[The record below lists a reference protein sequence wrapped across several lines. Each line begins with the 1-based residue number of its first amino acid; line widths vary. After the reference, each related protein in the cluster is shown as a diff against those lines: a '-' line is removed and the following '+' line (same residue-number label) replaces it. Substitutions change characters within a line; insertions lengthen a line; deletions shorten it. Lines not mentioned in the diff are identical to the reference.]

1 MINVTP
7 GEMEIIL
14 SILAEFV
21 PGCEVRVFGS
31 RIKESCKP
39 YSDIDL
45 AIVGRERL
53 EQSLMF
59 AMREKFQESELTFR
73 VDLLDWHALSPEFQA
88 VIEKEYQVI
97 VPQS

>member
-1 MINVTP
+1 MGLLET
-7 GEMEIIL
+7 
-14 SILAEFV
+14 FV
-21 PGCEVRVFGS
+21 SDCEVRGFGS
-31 RIKESCKP
+31 RIKVSCKL
-39 YSDIDL
+39 YSDLDM
-45 AIVGRERL
+45 AIVDQERF
-53 EQSLMF
+53 EQGLMF